1 VTASLFNRLL
11 NASPRSAARW
21 IGRRLGFS
29 SSAINA
35 VRPRWERV
43 VAGPLA
49 GREIFIDRRG
59 SGAWDDMLAG
69 RFDAEIYDA
78 IAQALPESGGIV
90 WDVGSHIGFHTLG
103 FCTLVGSNGRV
114 IGFEPNPS
122 NRERLHQNIARN
134 PDLATRIEI
143 LPCCLA
149 DEDGNSLFALS
160 HDIDSGAS
168 SMSFLAATDAAVD
181 PATSASWDRQVIPV
195 RTADALVRDG
205 LPRPDVI
212 KIDVEGA
219 ELLVLRGA
227 TKTIESEGPT
237 VIVETHS
244 AGLVFQVTEWFE
256 THSYRV
262 RLLADLAPSRV
273 LLHARPASPPPSN
286 SHRLSSSS
294 IQRESAASSS
304 GAIASILASTARM
317 WSPDSL

>member
-11 NASPRSAARW
+11 NASPRSAGRW

-29 SSAINA
+29 SPAVDA
-35 VRPRWERV
+35 VRPCWQRV
-43 VAGPLA
+43 LGGALA
-49 GREIFIDRRG
+49 GREILIDRRG

-69 RFDAEIYDA
+69 RFDAQIYEV
-78 IAQALPESGGIV
+78 IEHALPDSGGIV

-103 FCTLVGSNGRV
+103 FATLVGSNGRV

-122 NRERLHQNIARN
+122 NRQRLQQNIDRN
-134 PDLATRIEI
+134 PDLAARIEI
-143 LPCCLA
+143 LPCCLS
-149 DEDGNSLFALS
+149 DQNGHYLFALS
-160 HDIDSGAS
+160 HDIDSGTS
-168 SMSFLAATDAAVD
+168 SMSFLAGTDPAMD
-181 PATSASWDRQVIPV
+181 PATSANWERQVVPA
-195 RTADALVRDG
+195 RTADALIRDG

-227 TKTIESEGPT
+227 AETIKREGPT

-256 THSYRV
+256 THSYQV

-273 LLHARPASPPPSN
+273 LLAASP
-286 SHRLSSSS
+286 
-294 IQRESAASSS
+294 A
-304 GAIASILASTARM
+304 
-317 WSPDSL
+317 

>member
-11 NASPRSAARW
+11 NASPRSAGRW

-29 SSAINA
+29 SSGVDEA
-35 VRPRWERV
+35 RPCWERI
-43 VAGPLA
+43 VAGRLA
-49 GREIFIDRRG
+49 GREILIDRRG

-69 RFDAEIYDA
+69 RFDAEIYEA
-78 IAQALPESGGIV
+78 IAQALPESGGTV

-103 FCTLVGSNGRV
+103 FSTLVGSNGRV

-122 NRERLHQNIARN
+122 NRERLQQNIDRN

-143 LPCCLA
+143 LPCCLS
-149 DEDGNSLFALS
+149 DQDGNCMFALS

-168 SMSFLAATDAAVD
+168 SMSFLAGTDPSVDAT
-181 PATSASWDRQVIPV
+181 TSARWDRVVVPV
-195 RTADALVRDG
+195 RTADALIRDG
-205 LPRPDVI
+205 LRRPDVI

-219 ELLVLRGA
+219 ELVVLRGA
-227 TKTIESEGPT
+227 AETIESEGPA

-256 THSYRV
+256 THSYQV

-273 LLHARPASPPPSN
+273 LLSASP
-286 SHRLSSSS
+286 
-294 IQRESAASSS
+294 A
-304 GAIASILASTARM
+304 
-317 WSPDSL
+317 

>member
-11 NASPRSAARW
+11 NTSPRSAGRW

-29 SSAINA
+29 SPGVDAA
-35 VRPRWERV
+35 RPCWERI

-49 GREIFIDRRG
+49 GREILIDRRG

-69 RFDAEIYDA
+69 RFDAEIYEA
-78 IAQALPESGGIV
+78 IAPALAESRGTV

-103 FCTLVGSNGRV
+103 FSTFVGANGRV

-122 NRERLHQNIARN
+122 NRARLQQNIDRN

-143 LPCCLA
+143 LPYSLS
-149 DEDGNSLFALS
+149 DQNGNCLFALS

-168 SMSFLAATDAAVD
+168 SMSFLAGTD
-181 PATSASWDRQVIPV
+181 PAIDATTSARWDRVVVPV
-195 RTADALVRDG
+195 RTADALIQDG
-205 LPRPDVI
+205 LPPPDVI

-227 TKTIESEGPT
+227 AETIKRGRPT

-256 THSYRV
+256 THSYQV

-273 LLHARPASPPPSN
+273 LLCASP
-286 SHRLSSSS
+286 
-294 IQRESAASSS
+294 A
-304 GAIASILASTARM
+304 
-317 WSPDSL
+317 